1 MIEIK
6 ESTYDDI
13 KNIQGLW
20 ADADVMKYIWPGGLQ
35 PKRYRMPWKKLLKMA
50 LKRFGWIPILQTA
63 KR

>member
-20 ADADVMKYIWPGGLQ
+20 ADAECDLGM
-35 PKRYRMPWKKLLKMA
+35 KLLLSKE
-50 LKRFGWIPILQTA
+50 K
-63 KR
+63 K

>member
-35 PKRYRMPWKKLLKMA
+35 EAEEGVKKCLSM
-50 LKRFGWIPILQTA
+50 
-63 KR
+63 